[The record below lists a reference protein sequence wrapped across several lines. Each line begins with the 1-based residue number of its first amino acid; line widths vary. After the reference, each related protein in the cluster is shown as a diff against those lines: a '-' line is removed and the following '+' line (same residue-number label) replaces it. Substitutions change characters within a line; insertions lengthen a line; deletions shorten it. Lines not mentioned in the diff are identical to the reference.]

1 MSPIPTPGRAWAEI
15 DLAAIGRNLGAFRQ
29 QVGKAVRIYAVVKAD
44 AYGHGAVPVAG
55 TLAATGVDGLA
66 VADARE
72 GVELRKSGIDIPI
85 LILGKLTPE
94 EYEPA
99 VEHDLAVTIDDALGV
114 DRLSEA
120 VRAVPG
126 NATEPRRARVH
137 IKADTGM
144 GRLGAPP
151 EAVLP
156 IAERIRILP
165 ELELEGVCTHFSS
178 AGSMNKT
185 AMQEQLVAFRHLLGR
200 LAKAGIE
207 PPLVHAANS
216 AAALAFP
223 ETRFNLVRP
232 GLALYGMDPGCCAR
246 LGWRPEPS
254 LALRARILHVK
265 PLARERT
272 VGYERRWMATADTR
286 VATVPIG
293 YADGYPLALT
303 NTGSALVRGHRVPVV
318 GSVTMDY
325 VMLDVGAVPEVQE
338 GDVATFIG
346 RDGTEEIR
354 AEDVA
359 AKAGS
364 IPYEIVCR
372 IGRRRV
378 DRLYR

>member
-1 MSPIPTPGRAWAEI
+1 MTTPTDGHRAWAEV
-15 DLAAIGRNLGAFRQ
+15 DLGAIARNLHAFRQ
-29 QVGKAVRIYAVVKAD
+29 QVGVGVKVYAVVKAD
-44 AYGHGAVPVAG
+44 AYGHGAVPVAR
-55 TLAATGVDGLA
+55 TLATSGIDGLA

-72 GVELRKSGIDIPI
+72 GIELRQAGIAIPI

-94 EYEPA
+94 EYGPA
-99 VEHDLAVTIDDALGV
+99 VEHDLAVTIDDETGA
-114 DRLSEA
+114 DRI
-120 VRAVPG
+120 RAAG
-126 NATEPRRARVH
+126 AAHGRRRVRVH
-137 IKADTGM
+137 VKADTGM

-151 EAVLP
+151 EQVP
-156 IAERIRILP
+156 SIVERVRTAP
-165 ELELEGVCTHFSS
+165 DLELEGLCTHFSS
-178 AGSMNKT
+178 AGSMNRT
-185 AMQEQLVAFRHLLGR
+185 AMQEQLVAFRQVAGR

-223 ETRFNLVRP
+223 ETRFTLVRP
-232 GLALYGMDPGCCAR
+232 GLALYGMDPGPCTR
-246 LGWRPEPS
+246 IGWKPEPA
-254 LALRARILHVK
+254 LALRARVLHVK
-265 PLARERT
+265 ALARERT

-286 VATVPIG
+286 IATVPLG
-293 YADGYPLALT
+293 YADGYPLGLT
-303 NTGSALVRGHRVPVV
+303 NAGSALVRGRRVPVV

-325 VMLDVGAVPEVQE
+325 VMLDVGAVPDVRE

-346 RDGTEEIR
+346 RDGSEEIR

-359 AKAGS
+359 GRAGT

>member
-1 MSPIPTPGRAWAEI
+1 MTFVPTPGRAWAEI
-15 DLAAIGRNLGAFRQ
+15 DLNAVARNLAGFRQ
-29 QVGKAVRIYAVVKAD
+29 RVGPGVKVYAVVKAD

-55 TLAATGVDGLA
+55 TLASAGVDGLA

-72 GVELRKSGIDIPI
+72 GAELRKAGIEIPI

-99 VEHDLAVTIDDALGV
+99 VEHDLAVTIDDEAGV
-114 DRLSEA
+114 DRLSKA
-120 VRAVPG
+120 VRANPG
-126 NATEPRRARVH
+126 DKPAPRRARVH
-137 IKADTGM
+137 LKADTGM

-151 EAVLP
+151 ETVPA
-156 IAERIRILP
+156 IAERVRNLP
-165 ELELEGVCTHFSS
+165 ELELEGLYTHFSS

-185 AMQEQLVAFRHLLGR
+185 AMQEQLVAFRHLLDR
-200 LAKAGIE
+200 LAKSGIK
-207 PPLVHAANS
+207 PPLIHAANS

-223 ETRFNLVRP
+223 DSRFTLVRP
-232 GLALYGMDPGCCAR
+232 GLALYGMDPGCCTR
-246 LGWRPEPS
+246 IGWRPEPA
-254 LALRARILHVK
+254 LALRARVLHVK
-265 PLARERT
+265 DVAREKT
-272 VGYERRWMATADTR
+272 IGYERRWMATTDTR
-286 VATVPIG
+286 VATIPIG

-303 NTGSALVRGHRVPVV
+303 NTGTAIVRGHRVPVV

-325 VMLDVGAVPEVQE
+325 VMLDVGAVPEVRE
-338 GDVATFIG
+338 GDVVTFIG
-346 RDGTEEIR
+346 RDGGEEVR

>member
-1 MSPIPTPGRAWAEI
+1 MPASPAPCRAWAEI
-15 DLAAIGRNLGAFRQ
+15 DLAAIARNLRAFRGH
-29 QVGKAVRIYAVVKAD
+29 VGPTVRILAVVKAD
-44 AYGHGAVPVAG
+44 AYGHGAVPVAA
-55 TLAATGVDGLA
+55 TLAAAGIDGFA

-72 GVELRKSGIDIPI
+72 GVELRQAGIATPI

-94 EYEPA
+94 EYVPA
-99 VEHDLAVTIDDALGV
+99 VEHDLAVTIDDEAGV
-114 DRLSEA
+114 DRLVAA
-120 VRAVPG
+120 VRGAP
-126 NATEPRRARVH
+126 AIPRPARVH
-137 IKADTGM
+137 VKADTGM

-151 EAVLP
+151 DAVVP
-156 IAERIRILP
+156 IAGRVRAAP
-165 ELELEGVCTHFSS
+165 ELALEGICTHFSS

-185 AMQEQLVAFRHLLGR
+185 AMQEQLVAFRGVLSR

-207 PPLVHAANS
+207 APVVHAANS

-223 ETRFNLVRP
+223 ETRFTLVRP

-246 LGWRPEPS
+246 LGWRPEPA

-265 PLARERT
+265 PLACERT
-272 VGYERRWMATADTR
+272 VGYERRWMATQDTR
-286 VATVPIG
+286 IATVPIG

-303 NTGSALVRGHRVPVV
+303 NIGSALVRGRRVPVV

-325 VMLDVGAVPEVQE
+325 IMLDVGAVPDAAE
-338 GDVATFIG
+338 GDVVTLIG
-346 RDGTEEIR
+346 RDGAEEIR

-359 AKAGS
+359 AKAGT

-378 DRLYR
+378 ERVYR